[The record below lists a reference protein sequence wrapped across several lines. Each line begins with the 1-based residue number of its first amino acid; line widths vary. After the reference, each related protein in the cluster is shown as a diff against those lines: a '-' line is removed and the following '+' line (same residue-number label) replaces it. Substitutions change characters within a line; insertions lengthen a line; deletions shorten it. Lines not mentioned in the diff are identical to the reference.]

1 MAIVV
6 RLSSE
11 WDPKGIEKAVKDIN
25 KAGAKLDSISANTK
39 KSSDSFGSF
48 NNGLKK
54 LGLTIAAT
62 FGARE
67 IGRFFA
73 SSIKGAIELEA
84 AQNRLRKILLT
95 TGGATNGQ
103 VNALL
108 KQADALEKVGVV
120 SKESI
125 IVAQSQLATFDLTEN
140 TIRQLTPAILDYVTA
155 EKGATATSDDFKQ
168 MTNGLA
174 QALQGNFASL
184 TKTGFVLDEAT
195 KKQIKTGTE
204 AERVTAIIKVLD
216 STYKGFNQSLLDTPE
231 GQLIKLRQGFG
242 DLKEEIGFG
251 FLRSI
256 QLVNDALSQVGVSS
270 DTTTKKLKNIG
281 TEIGLVIEGLGGLT
295 AELITTANASE
306 RTFKGLAATI
316 VKEIASSVLTLPRW
330 LIDFLQGKAP
340 SAQFPKANATPAE
353 GRVEFRERERQKA
366 LEAQTKGFQL
376 SEEAQKKL
384 IETQEELKRNTTA
397 LTEVN
402 MDYAKFVAG
411 TSPQSIEG
419 ATTLATSALASIQKL
434 MTGQPKINKGL
445 VTSFKDLASVVQQ
458 NFTFALNQAQAKLE
472 QATQKYNDF
481 KDSIR
486 SSITGVVSF
495 TTIEEGSTFLDSLT
509 KQSKQAEE
517 FGGRIQKLLTMG
529 LNQTAI
535 TNIAEA
541 GFEVG
546 TTIADEII
554 AGGAT
559 IVQQV
564 NTLTASVESVA
575 ESVSTSLADTF
586 YSAGVNAA
594 QNLVD
599 AIIQKLNA
607 SAAIIAQAIANAT
620 KGSATSGFGDG
631 TTTTGTGSS
640 KTVTVKSGD
649 TLGKIAAA
657 NNVSLQ
663 SILDANKK
671 FTSDPKYRG
680 GSTVFSG
687 TTVKIPGRANGGPVT
702 SGSAFVV
709 GERGPELFMPNT
721 SGKII
726 PNNQTKTGS
735 VNNFNITVNAGIGT
749 NPTQVGK
756 EIVDAIKR
764 FEKTSGPVFASA

>member
-25 KAGAKLDSISANTK
+25 KAGAKLDAISANTK

-48 NNGLKK
+48 SNGLKK

-67 IGRFFA
+67 IGRFFT
-73 SSIKGAIELEA
+73 SSIKGVLELEA

-103 VNALL
+103 VDLLL

-120 SKESI
+120 SKENI
-125 IVAQSQLATFDLTEN
+125 IVAQSQLATFDLTES

-184 TKTGFVLDEAT
+184 TRTGFVLDEAT

-204 AERVTAIIKVLD
+204 AQRVTAIIEVLN

-256 QLVNDALSQVGVSS
+256 QLVNDALNQVGVNS

-281 TEIGLVIEGLGGLT
+281 TEVGLIIEGLGGLT
-295 AELITTANASE
+295 AELITTANSTE
-306 RTFKGLAATI
+306 KTFKGLVATL
-316 VKEIASSVLTLPRW
+316 VTEIASSVLTLPRW
-330 LIDFLQGKAP
+330 LVEFLQGKAP
-340 SAQFPKANATPAE
+340 SAQFPKANATPAA

-366 LEAQTKGFQL
+366 LEKQTKGLQL

-397 LTEVN
+397 LTEAN
-402 MDYAKFVAG
+402 IDYAKFVAG
-411 TSPQSIEG
+411 TSSQSIEG
-419 ATTLATSALASIQKL
+419 ATTLASSALVSIQKL
-434 MTGQPKINKGL
+434 MSGQPKINKGL
-445 VTSFKDLASVVQQ
+445 VTSFKDLASVVQA
-458 NFTFALNQAQAKLE
+458 NFTFALNQAQSKLE
-472 QATQKYNDF
+472 EATQKYNDF

-509 KQSKQAEE
+509 KQSRQAEE
-517 FGGRIQKLLTMG
+517 FGGKIQKLLTMG

-535 TNIAEA
+535 SNIAEA

-554 AGGAT
+554 AGGST

-594 QNLVD
+594 QNLVN
-599 AIIQKLNA
+599 AIIEQLNA
-607 SAAIIAQAIANAT
+607 SASVIAQAIANAT
-620 KGSATSGFGDG
+620 KGAT
-631 TTTTGTGSS
+631 
-640 KTVTVKSGD
+640 TVADVKS
-649 TLGKIAAA
+649 K
-657 NNVSLQ
+657 VE
-663 SILDANKK
+663 KK
-671 FTSDPKYRG
+671 PKQ
-680 GSTVFSG
+680 V
-687 TTVKIPGRANGGPVT
+687 IPTPAPKPKPKPFDFGFRANGGPVS
-702 SGSAFVV
+702 SGFPYIV

>member
-39 KSSDSFGSF
+39 KSSDAFGSF

-54 LGLTIAAT
+54 LGLTLAAT

-67 IGRFFA
+67 IGRFFV
-73 SSIKGAIELEA
+73 SSIKGAMELEA

-95 TGGATNGQ
+95 TGGATNTQ
-103 VNALL
+103 ISLLL

-120 SKESI
+120 SKENI
-125 IVAQSQLATFDLTEN
+125 IVAQAQLSTFDLN
-140 TIRQLTPAILDYVTA
+140 ADTIKRLTPAILDYVTA
-155 EKGATATSDDFKQ
+155 EKGATASAEDFKS

-184 TKTGFVLDEAT
+184 TRTGFVLDEAT

-204 AERVTAIIKVLD
+204 AERVTAIIQVLN

-231 GQLIKLRQGFG
+231 GKIIKLAQGFG
-242 DLKEEIGFG
+242 DLKEEVGFALLDSIDRLSGSTENFAKELQSLGRDIGDVIG
-251 FLRSI
+251 
-256 QLVNDALSQVGVSS
+256 G
-270 DTTTKKLKNIG
+270 TTS
-281 TEIGLVIEGLGGLT
+281 LVIELRDLASALGF
-295 AELITTANASE
+295 AEKETTSLMDETVTFGDKILALIPIVGTYLKILKDQGTQE
-306 RTFKGLAATI
+306 RLL
-316 VKEIASSVLTLPRW
+316 S
-330 LIDFLQGKAP
+330 AP
-340 SAQFPKANATPAE
+340 SDTN
-353 GRVEFRERERQKA
+353 RVLMMERSRELRESKKA
-366 LEAQTKGFQL
+366 LDSQTKGIQL

-397 LTEVN
+397 LTEAN
-402 MDYAKFVAG
+402 ADYAKFVAG
-411 TSPQSIEG
+411 TGSQSIEG
-419 ATTLATSALASIQKL
+419 ATTLATNALASIQKL
-434 MTGQPKINKGL
+434 MSGQPKINKGL
-445 VTSFKDLASVVQQ
+445 VTSFKDLASVVQA
-458 NFTFALNQAQAKLE
+458 NFTFALSQAQSKLE

-535 TNIAEA
+535 SNIANA

-554 AGGAT
+554 AGGST

-575 ESVSTSLADTF
+575 DSVSTSLADTF

-594 QNLVD
+594 QNLVN
-599 AIIQKLNA
+599 AIIEQLNA
-607 SAAIIAQAIANAT
+607 SASVIAQAIANAT
-620 KGSATSGFGDG
+620 KGAT
-631 TTTTGTGSS
+631 
-640 KTVTVKSGD
+640 TVADVKS
-649 TLGKIAAA
+649 K
-657 NNVSLQ
+657 VE
-663 SILDANKK
+663 KK
-671 FTSDPKYRG
+671 PKQ
-680 GSTVFSG
+680 V
-687 TTVKIPGRANGGPVT
+687 IPTPKPTPKFQQKPFNFGFRANGGPVS
-702 SGSAFVV
+702 SGFPYIV

-721 SGKII
+721 SGKIV

>member
-25 KAGAKLDSISANTK
+25 KAGAKLDAISANTK

-48 NNGLKK
+48 SNGLKK

-67 IGRFFA
+67 IGRFFT
-73 SSIKGAIELEA
+73 SSIKGVLELEA

-103 VNALL
+103 VDLLL

-120 SKESI
+120 SKENI
-125 IVAQSQLATFDLTEN
+125 IVAQSQLATFDLTES

-184 TKTGFVLDEAT
+184 TRTGFVLDEAT

-204 AERVTAIIKVLD
+204 AQRVTAIIEVLN

-256 QLVNDALSQVGVSS
+256 QLVNDALNQVGVNS

-281 TEIGLVIEGLGGLT
+281 TEVGLIIEGLGGLT
-295 AELITTANASE
+295 AELITTANSTE
-306 RTFKGLAATI
+306 KTFKGLVATL
-316 VKEIASSVLTLPRW
+316 VTEIASSVLTLPRW
-330 LIDFLQGKAP
+330 LVEFLQGKAP
-340 SAQFPKANATPAE
+340 SAQFPKANATPAA

-366 LEAQTKGFQL
+366 LEKQTKGLQL

-397 LTEVN
+397 LTEAN
-402 MDYAKFVAG
+402 IDYAKFVAG
-411 TSPQSIEG
+411 TSSQSIEG
-419 ATTLATSALASIQKL
+419 ATTLASSALVSIQKL
-434 MTGQPKINKGL
+434 MSGQPKINKGL
-445 VTSFKDLASVVQQ
+445 VTSFKDLASVVQA
-458 NFTFALNQAQAKLE
+458 NFTFALNQAQSKLE
-472 QATQKYNDF
+472 EATQKYNDF

-509 KQSKQAEE
+509 KQSRQAEE

-535 TNIAEA
+535 SNIAEA

-554 AGGAT
+554 AGGST

-575 ESVSTSLADTF
+575 DSVSTSLADTF

-594 QNLVD
+594 QNLVN
-599 AIIQKLNA
+599 AIIEQLNA
-607 SAAIIAQAIANAT
+607 SASVIAQAIANAT
-620 KGSATSGFGDG
+620 KGAT
-631 TTTTGTGSS
+631 
-640 KTVTVKSGD
+640 TVADVKS
-649 TLGKIAAA
+649 K
-657 NNVSLQ
+657 VE
-663 SILDANKK
+663 KK
-671 FTSDPKYRG
+671 PKQ
-680 GSTVFSG
+680 V
-687 TTVKIPGRANGGPVT
+687 IPTPAPKPKPKPFDFGFRANGGPVS
-702 SGSAFVV
+702 SGFPYIV
-709 GERGPELFMPNT
+709 GERGPELFMPST
-721 SGKII
+721 SGKIV
-726 PNNQTKTGS
+726 PNNQTRTGS